1 MAFNQLNPALL
12 QGEDLRRWYQ
22 RSPQEIEEERQEAA
36 AARYQA
42 FFNPQELS
50 AGGPAAHNSTASDDV
65 GRATRAPP
73 RARGWASTATA
84 ATARPMGF
92 SRGPAGVTAA
102 VTGAADCLSCHGRA
116 RPPAPFPFPFPFP
129 FPSPWIYPPANRDVP
144 KTPPADAPRGP
155 PKQCDIQNARDT
167 EICTR
172 QPNPTARAMCH
183 ESASERYAY
192 CIKSKGELGH
202 PRLFTHPDGP
212 QR

>member
-22 RSPQEIEEERQEAA
+22 RSPQEIETERQTAA
-36 AARYQA
+36 EARYQA
-42 FFNPQELS
+42 FFRPQELA
-50 AGGPAAHNSTASDDV
+50 AGLPAARYSTASDDV
-65 GRATRAPP
+65 GRPTRAPP
-73 RARGWASTATA
+73 RERGWASVA
-84 ATARPMGF
+84 AQGIARPTGAA
-92 SRGPAGVTAA
+92 AGATAA

-116 RPPAPFPFPFPFP
+116 RPPAPFPFPFP
-129 FPSPWIYPPANRDVP
+129 SPWIYPPANRDIP

-172 QPNPTARAMCH
+172 QPNNTAKAMCH

-192 CIKSKGELGH
+192 CIKSKGEVGH
-202 PRLFTHPDGP
+202 PHLFTHPNGP

>member
-22 RSPQEIEEERQEAA
+22 RSPQEIEEERQAAA

-42 FFNPQELS
+42 FFHPQEL
-50 AGGPAAHNSTASDDV
+50 AAELPAARPSTASDTV
-65 GRATRAPP
+65 GRPTRAPL
-73 RARGWASTATA
+73 RERGWTSTATQVA
-84 ATARPMGF
+84 ARPMGF
-92 SRGPAGVTAA
+92 SPTSAGVTAA
-102 VTGAADCLSCHGRA
+102 VTGAADCVSCHGRA
-116 RPPAPFPFPFPFP
+116 RPPAPFPFPFPT
-129 FPSPWIYPPANRDVP
+129 PWTFPPANRDIP
-144 KTPPADAPRGP
+144 KSPPADAPRGP

-192 CIKSKGELGH
+192 CIKSKGEVGH

-212 QR
+212 RR

>member
-22 RSPQEIEEERQEAA
+22 RSPQEIEEERQAA
-36 AARYQA
+36 AEARYQA
-42 FFNPQELS
+42 FFHPQELA
-50 AGGPAAHNSTASDDV
+50 AGLPAASFSPASDGV
-65 GRATRAPP
+65 ERPTRAPP
-73 RARGWASTATA
+73 RERGWASIA
-84 ATARPMGF
+84 AQGTARPMR
-92 SRGPAGVTAA
+92 SSLAPAAATAA
-102 VTGAADCLSCHGRA
+102 VTGTADCLSCHGRA
-116 RPPAPFPFPFPFP
+116 KPPAPFPFP
-129 FPSPWIYPPANRDVP
+129 FPSPWIFPPATRDIP

-155 PKQCDIQNARDT
+155 PRQCDIQNARDT

-192 CIKSKGELGH
+192 CIKSKGEVGH

-212 QR
+212 HR